1 MSWSEFLQY
10 AASPGIAAI
19 VGAILSVVVEYL
31 PEYDNLEPKWK
42 RLVFFGLCMVVPL
55 AATALARGEYPIVL
69 HRKLPHGRDQPRGDS
84 KKVGEARPIHERRQS
99 FPIQFRGEFSSLA
112 VPG

>member
-55 AATALARGEYPIVL
+55 AATALAIATGEWGAWGDWAGTWWPALVAGFAAGGVGTVI
-69 HRKLPHGRDQPRGDS
+69 HTRKVH
-84 KKVGEARPIHERRQS
+84 AC
-99 FPIQFRGEFSSLA
+99 
-112 VPG
+112 

>member
-55 AATALARGEYPIVL
+55 AATALAIATGEWGAWGDVATTWWPAVYAGLTGAGFGSLFHAWAPEPLRRG
-69 HRKLPHGRDQPRGDS
+69 
-84 KKVGEARPIHERRQS
+84 
-99 FPIQFRGEFSSLA
+99 
-112 VPG
+112 